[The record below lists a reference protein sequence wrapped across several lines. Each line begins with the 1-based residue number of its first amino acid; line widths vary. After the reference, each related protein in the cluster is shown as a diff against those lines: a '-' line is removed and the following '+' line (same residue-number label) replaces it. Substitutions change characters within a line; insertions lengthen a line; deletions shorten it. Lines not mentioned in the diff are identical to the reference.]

1 MLGVFK
7 SPWSCAAILSRAAMF
22 SGLALF
28 SSSGVLVADDAAPVT
43 PVSYHKQIRPIFQTN
58 CQGCHQPARRGGE
71 FVMTSVESMLQ
82 KGESGSAGVVPGQ
95 PEQSYLLSQIKP
107 VDGKAAMPKGKEDK
121 PLKDVEIELITRWI
135 AEGAKDDSPASSKPQ
150 YDNEHPPKYAA
161 PPVITSIAYSPDGSL
176 IAVSGYHEVLLHKAD
191 GSGLAGRLVGL
202 SERIEKV
209 AFSPDGTKLAVAGGS
224 PGRFGEIQIWNVAD
238 RKLELAVPAGF
249 DTAYGVS
256 WAPNGKLLGFGCS
269 DNTIRA
275 IDPTTGQQVLFNGAH
290 SDWVLDTAFSTN
302 SDHMVTVSRDMSMK
316 LVEVATQRFIDNIT
330 SITPGAL
337 KGGLATVE
345 KHPTKDEFLV
355 GGSDGEPKTYRMI
368 RTTARQIGDDANL
381 LSKFQGLPGRVFAVA
396 YSRDGNKIAAA
407 SSSDGKGTVRA
418 YAVEGAKVLFTAEI
432 PEGGAYAVA
441 FSPDGNT
448 LAVAGFDG
456 VLRFYKVADGTLE
469 KTLPSVE
476 VQAKVAAK

>member
-1 MLGVFK
+1 MLTAHRRLL
-7 SPWSCAAILSRAAMF
+7 P
-22 SGLALF
+22 LF
-28 SSSGVLVADDAAPVT
+28 LVVAAPLGLLAEDAPATPT
-43 PVSYHKQIRPIFQTN
+43 PVSYHKQIRPIFQTH

-71 FVMTSVESMLQ
+71 FVMTGVEAML
-82 KGESGSAGVVPGQ
+82 KPGESGAHGVVPGQ
-95 PEQSYLLSQIKP
+95 PEKSHLLAQIKP
-107 VDGKAAMPKGKEDK
+107 ENGKAAMPKGKEDK
-121 PLKDVEIELITRWI
+121 PLKDVEIDLITRWI

-150 YDNEHPPKYAA
+150 YDADHPPQYAA
-161 PPVITSIAYSPDGSL
+161 PPVITSVAYSPDGSL

-202 SERIEKV
+202 SERIEKA

-224 PGRFGEIQIWNVAD
+224 PGRFGEVQIWNVAE

-275 IDPTTGQQVLFNGAH
+275 IDPTTGEQVLFNGAH
-290 SDWVLDTAFSTN
+290 NDWVLDTAFSTN
-302 SDHMVTVSRDMSMK
+302 SDHIVSVSRDMSMK

-381 LSKFQGLPGRVFAVA
+381 LAKFQALPGRVFAVT
-396 YSRDGNKIAAA
+396 YSRDGSKIAAA
-407 SSSDGKGTVRA
+407 SSSDGKGTIRA
-418 YAVEGAKVLFTAEI
+418 YAVDGAKVLFTQEI
-432 PEGGAYAVA
+432 AEGGAYAIA

-448 LAVAGFDG
+448 LVAAGFDG
-456 VLRFYKVADGTLE
+456 VLRFYKVADGSLE
-469 KTLPSVE
+469 KTVASVE